1 MISVE
6 DFEIDEECLKM
17 RISIPKNCQR
27 MRGKIEKIVDRALAE
42 IRLLIQEDGPK
53 E

>member
-1 MISVE
+1 MMSVE
-6 DFEIDEECLKM
+6 DFEIDEECLKL

-27 MRGKIEKIVDRALAE
+27 IRGEIEGIIDKALAE
-42 IRLLIQEDGPK
+42 IRLLIQEEEPT